1 MTSCMTSCSENCFRC
16 ELLGNVSG
24 IRERLGRAFL
34 RQIVVNA
41 ANDTDW
47 GPTHPRWYGKL
58 ASRFFEI
65 GEVEQVDGQD
75 QLVLVV

>member
-1 MTSCMTSCSENCFRC
+1 MTSCSENCFRC

-58 ASRFFEI
+58 AAHFFRE
-65 GEVEQVDGQD
+65 GEFRDVGTENILALEVN
-75 QLVLVV
+75 